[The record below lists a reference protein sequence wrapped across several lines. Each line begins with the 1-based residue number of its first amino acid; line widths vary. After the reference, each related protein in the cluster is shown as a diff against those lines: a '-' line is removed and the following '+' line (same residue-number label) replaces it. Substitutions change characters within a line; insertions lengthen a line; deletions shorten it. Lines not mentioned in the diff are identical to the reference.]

1 MDRGPCHRHAF
12 PAVQIDRPNDGFHGS
27 CQRTSAQLL
36 TPAPS
41 DGEEAINPAVASD
54 DGKIG
59 ITRDP
64 ANDPCRFPSTL
75 PTLEPIF
82 NKYLLQYGIAY
93 NSQSSIRADV
103 RLIYLAHVECLTAE
117 AWARRSL
124 SLPAA
129 LDAANIAREGFDP
142 AGATFFATAV
152 AALVLIA
159 APRQQG
165 MALASGQSAETSA

>member
-1 MDRGPCHRHAF
+1 MA
-12 PAVQIDRPNDGFHGS
+12 S
-27 CQRTSAQLL
+27 MRTSAQLL

-64 ANDPCRFPSTL
+64 ANDPCRFAGTL
-75 PTLEPIF
+75 ATREPIF

-103 RLIYLAHVECLTAE
+103 RLIYFAHVKCLTQ
-117 AWARRSL
+117 
-124 SLPAA
+124 
-129 LDAANIAREGFDP
+129 
-142 AGATFFATAV
+142 V
-152 AALVLIA
+152 
-159 APRQQG
+159 
-165 MALASGQSAETSA
+165 ALAPETVACQTLNQGTSLGKAITVSASSP